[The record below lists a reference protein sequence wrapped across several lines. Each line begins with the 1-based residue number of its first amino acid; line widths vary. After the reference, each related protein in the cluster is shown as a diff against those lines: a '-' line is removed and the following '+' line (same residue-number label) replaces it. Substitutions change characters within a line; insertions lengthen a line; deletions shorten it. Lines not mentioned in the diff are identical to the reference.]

1 MSRSLAAKAA
11 LATRVDAF
19 GDEVTFDLGT
29 EHKVKLEQRLRML
42 EEGNLRKLS
51 GTGKVKSQ
59 FEKYHVKSEIKTY
72 QAADDSTIHSDTK
85 KRKHS
90 EIDTPKKL
98 IEEIKEEDDEEEVV
112 VKSEKK
118 KKKKKD
124 SISEDYQ
131 VAKKVKTED
140 EEDADASTSE
150 KKKKKKKVKV
160 EVEEEEIETPKS
172 DKKKKK
178 KKVKQEEDDD

>member
-59 FEKYHVKSEIKTY
+59 FEKYHAKSEIKTY
-72 QAADDSTIHSDTK
+72 QATDDSTIHSETK

-90 EIDTPKKL
+90 EVDTPKKL
-98 IEEIKEEDDEEEVV
+98 IEEIKDEEEVV

-150 KKKKKKKVKV
+150 KKKKKKKVKE

-178 KKVKQEEDDD
+178 KKVKQESDED

>member
-85 KRKHS
+85 KRRHS
-90 EIDTPKKL
+90 EVDTPKKL
-98 IEEIKEEDDEEEVV
+98 IEEIKEEEEEVV

-118 KKKKKD
+118 KKKKKE

-150 KKKKKKKVKV
+150 KKKKKKKVKE
-160 EVEEEEIETPKS
+160 EVEDVEIETPKS

>member
-59 FEKYHVKSEIKTY
+59 FEKYHGKSEIKTY
-72 QAADDSTIHSDTK
+72 QAADDSTIHSETK

-98 IEEIKEEDDEEEVV
+98 IEEIKDEEEVV

-150 KKKKKKKVKV
+150 KKKKKKKAKE
-160 EVEEEEIETPKS
+160 EVEEEEVETPKS

-178 KKVKQEEDDD
+178 KKVKQEEDED